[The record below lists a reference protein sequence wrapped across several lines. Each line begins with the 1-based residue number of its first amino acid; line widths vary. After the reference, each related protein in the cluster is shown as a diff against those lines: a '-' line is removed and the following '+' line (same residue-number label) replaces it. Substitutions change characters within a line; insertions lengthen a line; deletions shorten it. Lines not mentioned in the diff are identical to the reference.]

1 MTKLWLELTSI
12 DDFEDWAVI
21 IVKQTQELPEE
32 VALTTGYSINN
43 RLVTLWALA
52 QQCNNQP

>member
-1 MTKLWLELTSI
+1 MTKLWLELASI

-32 VALTTGYSINN
+32 VLLTTGYSINN
-43 RLVTLWALA
+43 GLVTLWASV
-52 QQCNNQP
+52 Q

>member
-1 MTKLWLELTSI
+1 MIKLWLELTSI
-12 DDFEDWAVI
+12 YDLEDRAVI

-32 VALTTGYSINN
+32 VALITGYSIHN
-43 RLVTLWALA
+43 RLVTLWASA